1 MTRSRFVR
9 TVWWTVIVIFM
20 TVGVW
25 AFLSPRS
32 FYEAFATYPPFNRH
46 LLRDIGSFNLGLGAT
61 LIAAARIRD
70 GLTVGLVGA
79 AAAGVAHGL
88 SHIIDA
94 GDGGR
99 SYDPILFS
107 VLGLLVLAAAVM
119 RAREVKARHWMRGS
133 GLGQY

>member
-1 MTRSRFVR
+1 MTRSSFVR
-9 TVWWTVIVIFM
+9 TIWWGTIIILM

-25 AFLSPRS
+25 AFVSPRG
-32 FYEAFATYPPFNRH
+32 FYDSFATYPPFNRH
-46 LLRDIGSFNLGLGAT
+46 LLRDVGAFNFGLGIT
-61 LIAAARIRD
+61 LLAAARIRD
-70 GLTVGLVGA
+70 GLTVALAGA

-107 VLGLLVLAAAVM
+107 VIGLLLVGAAVA
-119 RAREVKARHWMRGS
+119 RAREVRARHWMRGS
-133 GLGQY
+133 GLGQL